1 MKINS
6 VDRWQSVIAKGNANN
21 NAVHNYA
28 LEISDAN
35 RFVCMLGNGSAA
47 TMLTS
52 TVAATKGQ
60 FTHVTCVWNGSN
72 LQLYINGVLNAS
84 IAQNLIP
91 SANTSPLYIGQFG
104 GNTDRLDGVIDEV
117 RIYNQPLS
125 PSQVQSDMNTPL

>member
-1 MKINS
+1 MGKIDS
-6 VDRWQSVIAKGNANN
+6 VNRWQSVIAKGNANN

-35 RFVCMLGNGSAA
+35 RFVCMLANGSAT

-72 LQLYINGVLNAS
+72 LQLYINWRFECLD
-84 IAQNLIP
+84 
-91 SANTSPLYIGQFG
+91 SPESYTVSKYVPTLYWTVWG
-104 GNTDRLDGVIDEV
+104 
-117 RIYNQPLS
+117 
-125 PSQVQSDMNTPL
+125 